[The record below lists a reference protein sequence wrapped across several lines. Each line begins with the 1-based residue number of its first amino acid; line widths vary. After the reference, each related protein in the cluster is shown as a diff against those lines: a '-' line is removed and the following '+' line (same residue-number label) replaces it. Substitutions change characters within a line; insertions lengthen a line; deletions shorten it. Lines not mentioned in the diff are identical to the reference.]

1 MECDDASLKTIAFHR
16 LQQARREHCA
26 GRAAFYV
33 DHVGVQTEVLRD
45 CNRYRREG
53 LVDLNALDICG
64 FPAGAVEHLLR
75 SELAGSLSCVSV
87 ILIMRTGG
95 A

>member
-1 MECDDASLKTIAFHR
+1 LTTPAFRPRSFATAIDIA
-16 LQQARREHCA
+16 AK
-26 GRAAFYV
+26 
-33 DHVGVQTEVLRD
+33 
-45 CNRYRREG
+45 G
-53 LVDLNALDICG
+53 LVDLDALDVCG

-95 A
+95 V